1 MRYLKLTGILV
12 LSVLLLS
19 GCSGQEQQKDDKRI
33 TRFFKTGDKVV
44 FVGNSITNMGM
55 FHNNIYLFHVTRFPD
70 KPLEMFN
77 KGVSG
82 DVTGGVLDRM
92 YDDILSENPTV
103 AVMMLGMNDVR
114 RWLYGPLATTDED
127 TLRLRREA
135 VAEYKTRMDS
145 IVRLFLSKDVRVILE
160 RPTIY
165 DQTALLPEKN
175 HLGVNDVLGEC
186 AVYID
191 SLGKKY
197 DLPVVDYYTIMN
209 RIELELQKKDPSA
222 TLTGQDRIHPG
233 ETGHLIMAYQFL
245 KAEQVPKYVS
255 RIIIDAEKQRAAKE
269 SENCKTEKIKSTDN
283 GISFIVEENAL
294 PFPVKKEQ
302 AEALRLVPF
311 MQDMNVELLKVTGL
325 SDGEYVLKIDDTV
338 IDDFTGRELEEGVNL
353 ASYANTPQMEQ
364 AAAIRSKLEEL
375 WGVEKLI
382 RGMKFIEYMDAYK
395 NYPKKDDLKA
405 VGVYL
410 DSLFSKKYQNPY
422 YKNQLKKYLVNKSKE
437 QELSEMTKKIRDTVY
452 ELAIPEAH
460 SFKLTKR

>member
-1 MRYLKLTGILV
+1 
-12 LSVLLLS
+12 
-19 GCSGQEQQKDDKRI
+19 
-33 TRFFKTGDKVV
+33 
-44 FVGNSITNMGM
+44 
-55 FHNNIYLFHVTRFPD
+55 
-70 KPLEMFN
+70 
-77 KGVSG
+77 
-82 DVTGGVLDRM
+82 
-92 YDDILSENPTV
+92 
-103 AVMMLGMNDVR
+103 MMLGMNDVR
-114 RWLYGPLATTDED
+114 RWLYGTHATSDED
-127 TLRLRREA
+127 TLRLRNEA
-135 VAEYKTRMDS
+135 VLEYKTRMDS
-145 IVRLFLSKDVRVILE
+145 IVRLFLSKDIRVILE

-375 WGVEKLI
+375 WGVEKRL
-382 RGMKFIEYMDAYK
+382 RGMKFIEYMDVYK
-395 NYPKKDDLKA
+395 EYPKKDDLKA

>member
-1 MRYLKLTGILV
+1 
-12 LSVLLLS
+12 
-19 GCSGQEQQKDDKRI
+19 
-33 TRFFKTGDKVV
+33 
-44 FVGNSITNMGM
+44 
-55 FHNNIYLFHVTRFPD
+55 
-70 KPLEMFN
+70 
-77 KGVSG
+77 
-82 DVTGGVLDRM
+82 
-92 YDDILSENPTV
+92 
-103 AVMMLGMNDVR
+103 
-114 RWLYGPLATTDED
+114 
-127 TLRLRREA
+127 
-135 VAEYKTRMDS
+135 
-145 IVRLFLSKDVRVILE
+145 
-160 RPTIY
+160 
-165 DQTALLPEKN
+165 
-175 HLGVNDVLGEC
+175 
-186 AVYID
+186 
-191 SLGKKY
+191 
-197 DLPVVDYYTIMN
+197 
-209 RIELELQKKDPSA
+209 
-222 TLTGQDRIHPG
+222 
-233 ETGHLIMAYQFL
+233 MAYQFL

-382 RGMKFIEYMDAYK
+382 RGMKFIEYMDDYK